1 MEVATL
7 IEILLELAPELALK
21 DCVNLEPLRAGSLVK
36 RLGVCVDPTVGA
48 ITSAVNRGVNLL
60 ITYHPWHG
68 EAQQLIREKDL
79 GIIPLHTAWDNV
91 SEGVNLTFAK
101 GIGLADIQIRQNL
114 VTGTT
119 NLTLRVLLER
129 CRQIVD
135 QNIIPY
141 WGELRGIVKKIGLWA
156 GPGFLPFQ
164 KRVWEECVAQG
175 CDTIISGEISLLPL
189 RYAAAHQLQLIDL
202 GHSMIAKPAMAKLV
216 KILTDRCG
224 AALAV
229 EFLGECYSCNYY
241 TNFNYC
247 QSEESGEFISLF
259 THR

>member
-7 IEILLELAPELALK
+7 IEILLELAPKLVLQ
-21 DCVNLEPLRAGSLVK
+21 DCVNLAPFQAGSLVES
-36 RLGVCVDPTVGA
+36 LGVCVDPTAGVIA
-48 ITSAVNRGVNLL
+48 SAVNRGLDIL

-68 EAQQLIREKDL
+68 EAGQLIHEKDL

-91 SEGVNLTFAK
+91 SEGVNLTFARA
-101 GIGLADIQIRQNL
+101 IGLSDIQIKQNL
-114 VTGTT
+114 VTGMT
-119 NLTLRVLLER
+119 NLALRVLLER
-129 CRQIVD
+129 CRQTVD

-141 WGELRGIVKKIGLWA
+141 WGELRTPVKKIGIWA
-156 GPGFLPFQ
+156 GPGFLPFY

-175 CDTIISGEISLLPL
+175 CDTIISGEISLMPL

-216 KILTDRCG
+216 KILKARCG
-224 AALAV
+224 AELTV
-229 EFLGECYSCNYY
+229 EFLGECYGCNYY

-247 QSEESGEFISLF
+247 QAEEPEEFISLF
-259 THR
+259 THH